1 MKIVHVIPNAPYNDN
16 WGYQDNLLPKHHKL
30 LGHDVTVIATNLQHS
45 KNGIEEIEPCNYVL
59 DDGVKVIRLRHRSY
73 YSSILTELFTKLDI
87 YELLKEIMPD
97 YIFYHGLVSNTI
109 LDVIKYKKR
118 INNNC
123 LIVEDNHLDYN
134 IGSHSVGLKKILGRG
149 YYRFINR
156 IASPYVEKIYGVTP
170 WRKTYAEEYFKCPVE
185 KTDVL
190 IMGADDSAIDFE
202 KRDQIRETI
211 RRNYSFADDDFV
223 IITGG
228 KVDKKKNVLELM
240 EAVYRIA
247 DNRIKLLIFGSIS
260 DDIKEKFYNL
270 LNLCSN
276 ITYIGWIKSNTVY
289 EYYFASDLA
298 FFPGQH
304 SVLWEQACASKIPCV
319 FKKWEGMDHV
329 DCGGNSLLACDLSVE
344 KIISILESLD
354 YTEEYR
360 KMLEV
365 ARSEKTNIY
374 LYSNIAQK
382 SLECVKQ

>member
-1 MKIVHVIPNAPYNDN
+1 MKIVHVVPNAPYNDN

-73 YSSILTELFTKLDI
+73 YPSILTELFTKLDI

-170 WRKTYAEEYFKCPVE
+170 WRKTYAEEYFRCPVE

-228 KVDKKKNVLELM
+228 KIDKKKNVLELM

-260 DDIKEKFYNL
+260 DEIKEKFYNL

-276 ITYIGWIKSNTVY
+276 ITYIGWIESNTVY
-289 EYYFASDLA
+289 EYFFASDLA